1 MALSR
6 RGSARHA
13 ANIWPGF
20 VDALATL
27 LMVLTF
33 VLTIFTVV
41 QSALRDRI
49 TSQDSE
55 LDKLAAEVSG
65 LSDALSVEKTHAT
78 ELGSQLTEAQK
89 AEQARA
95 AEAARLAAAMK
106 AQEAA
111 LAGARTEIDAAAEAA
126 RLAAAR
132 REALEALVADLKA
145 KGAAGAAE
153 LSQVQSK
160 LSEAEAARL
169 ADAAA
174 AEALRQKLSGAET
187 ELTAMTLSLEESRK
201 KAEET
206 LTLLAAAE
214 AAKTKI
220 AADAAA
226 KAGEVDQ
233 KAALLAAA
241 EAAIAQEKAM
251 TAEEARKVALL
262 NAQLV
267 DLRQKLGEV
276 QSALDIASQA
286 DAAKALEVENL
297 GAKLNAALLDKAQ
310 AETARAEAE
319 TARAALEE
327 AARKKAEA
335 EAKDLARYR
344 SEFFGRL
351 SQILAGRQGVKVVGD
366 RFVFDSNVLFQP
378 GAADLSDAGRA
389 QVAQVAQMLSE
400 VSGAIPKEID
410 WVIRV
415 DGHTD
420 DQPLSG
426 EGRYRDNWELSQAR
440 ALAVVRYM
448 TQDLGFPADRLA
460 ATGFGETRPAVA
472 GTTPEARAANRR
484 IELKLTER

>member
-1 MALSR
+1 MALGR
-6 RGSARHA
+6 RGAGRLHT
-13 ANIWPGF
+13 NIWPGF

-41 QSALRDRI
+41 QSVLRDRI
-49 TSQDSE
+49 TAQDSQ
-55 LDKLAAEVSG
+55 LDRLTRDIAG
-65 LSDALSVEKTHAT
+65 LSDALSVEKDQTASLT
-78 ELGSQLTEAQK
+78 SELTASQ
-89 AEQARA
+89 QAAADRA
-95 AEAARLAAAMK
+95 AEAARLAEALR

-111 LAGARTEIDAAAEAA
+111 LTGARSEIDAAAEAA

-132 REALEALVADLKA
+132 REALEALVADLQA
-145 KGAAGAAE
+145 KGQAGAAE
-153 LSQVQSK
+153 LAQVQTR
-160 LSEAEAARL
+160 LSDAEAARL

-174 AEALRQKLSGAET
+174 AEALRQKLAGAET

-201 KAEET
+201 RAEET

-214 AAKTKI
+214 AAKARI
-220 AADAAA
+220 EADAAA

-241 EAAIAQEKAM
+241 EAAIAQEKAL
-251 TAEEARKVALL
+251 TADEARKVALL
-262 NAQLV
+262 NAQIA
-267 DLRQKLGEV
+267 DLRGKLATV
-276 QSALDIASQA
+276 QSALDLKTEAE
-286 DAAKALEVENL
+286 AAQALEVQDL
-297 GAKLNAALLDKAQ
+297 GQRLNAALLAKTQ
-310 AETARAEAE
+310 AE

-335 EAKDLARYR
+335 EARDLARYR

-351 SQILAGRQGVKVVGD
+351 SQILAGRPGVKVVGD

-378 GAADLSDAGRA
+378 GAADLSPAGRD
-389 QVAQVAQMLSE
+389 QVAQVAQMLTE
-400 VSGAIPKEID
+400 VSATIPPEID

-426 EGRYRDNWELSQAR
+426 LGRYRDNWELSQAR
-440 ALAVVRYM
+440 ALAVVRYL

-460 ATGFGETRPAVA
+460 ATGFGDTRPAQ
-472 GTTPEARAANRR
+472 PNSSPKARAANRR